1 MVVSFAWTGVHLFDP
16 ATGKFT
22 AFQHSDKRESL
33 HDAVNVVCVDHLGML
48 WLGTQDGLSG
58 LNPAT
63 GVFTTYDLGPP
74 NSAVNGI
81 LEVEHG
87 NLWLGTHSGLLQF
100 DPRGRVLRRYSVS
113 DGLAGNEF
121 PLNGAVWRSPRGEML
136 FGSHGG
142 LTLFYPEQILDSPY
156 SPPVRITEIQILGR
170 PVSIGADSLA
180 TPTLWWPNDDRRTAH
195 RQRLRSNVPIGSEQM
210 SVTTGS
216 NFDLTLANNQRD
228 ARPTQRLAYAQY
240 DRNGSGTDA
249 IRQSNADSNETCY
262 HAGSRTHVD
271 YLRVLAVDDHRYRKD
286 RCRRN
291 FLGHLTVNPLGIGLS
306 GACAV

>member
-1 MVVSFAWTGVHLFDP
+1 MHLFDP

-113 DGLAGNEF
+113 DGLAGNVPFE
-121 PLNGAVWRSPRGEML
+121 RRGVEKPAR
-136 FGSHGG
+136 GNV
-142 LTLFYPEQILDSPY
+142 
-156 SPPVRITEIQILGR
+156 VRI
-170 PVSIGADSLA
+170 A
-180 TPTLWWPNDDRRTAH
+180 RRTHFVLSRA
-195 RQRLRSNVPIGSEQM
+195 
-210 SVTTGS
+210 
-216 NFDLTLANNQRD
+216 DL
-228 ARPTQRLAYAQY
+228 RLALLS
-240 DRNGSGTDA
+240 SG
-249 IRQSNADSNETCY
+249 QNHGDSNTRQARFHRGRFAG
-262 HAGSRTHVD
+262 HAHFV
-271 YLRVLAVDDHRYRKD
+271 VAQ
-286 RCRRN
+286 
-291 FLGHLTVNPLGIGLS
+291 
-306 GACAV
+306 